1 MRDNRAVDAE
11 VGHELEATVA
21 ARRELGSEHEDHL
34 IAGFL
39 DKIDRELDR
48 RIDEKVKAR
57 RAPSRRVREG
67 ELGVFIPIFVIAGIF
82 GGVVGIAAAA
92 AALVALVVIQTF
104 AR

>member
-1 MRDNRAVDAE
+1 VRDNRAVDKE
-11 VGHELEATVA
+11 VGQELEATIA
-21 ARRELGSEHEDHL
+21 ARHELGSEHDEQL

-39 DKIDRELDR
+39 DKIDKELDR
-48 RIDEKVKAR
+48 RIDQKVKAR
-57 RAPSRRVREG
+57 RAPGRRVREG

-82 GGVVGIAAAA
+82 GGVVGIAAVA